1 MVNGVEVSFLMAW
14 PQQEISLPGS
24 GIVLELFDGQPV
36 AVVPTTWSLPAA
48 SFTTTRRV
56 ADLAGS
62 FPAPGPPRRVSSLC
76 ILLSMSNRA

>member
-14 PQQEISLPGS
+14 PQQEISLPGT
-24 GIVLELFDGQPV
+24 GIVLELFDCQP
-36 AVVPTTWSLPAA
+36 
-48 SFTTTRRV
+48 V

-62 FPAPGPPRRVSSLC
+62 FPVPGPSRRVISLC